1 MATIAIKA
9 DVPRGWKRIDARD
22 FDPARHTEVTAETE
36 AAPDAAPE
44 TAAEPRSETET
55 APPAAEEVVTPEDAR
70 DALEGRAVALDVAF
84 APNISDAKLAE
95 RVAAK
100 RAELEAKAAEAGIA
114 LAAEMTDESLRQAV
128 AEA

>member
-22 FDPARHTEVTAETE
+22 FDPARHTEVTPETE
-36 AAPDAAPE
+36 AAPETTPE
-44 TAAEPRSETET
+44 TAAEPRSEAET
-55 APPAAEEVVTPEDAR
+55 APPAAEEVTPEEAR